1 MAELAPSLKKGT
13 YEKKTEF
20 DYKIKLID
28 MASRLNDS
36 LNVAHYETLFHAAKY
51 YLKQWKMM
59 KDNKDR
65 ADRNYILEE

>member
-1 MAELAPSLKKGT
+1 
-13 YEKKTEF
+13 
-20 DYKIKLID
+20 